1 MINDNFLNK
10 KMEKNEL
17 NKWWNIKGNYK
28 ILHKINPLRLKFIL
42 NNFNKSVKKKDVLDI
57 GCGGGLISELLA
69 KKNANVTGVDENIY
83 NIKQA
88 RDHAKMSSVKIDYKN
103 QSLDTFYKK
112 NKKKYDLIL
121 CLEVLEHVNDVKK
134 TLDKIS
140 ELMKPGG
147 TLILSTINR
156 NLKSLLFAKIFGEY
170 VLNWIPVGTH
180 QFEKFLKPEEIV
192 EFLKLKKIEIKNIK
206 GMEFNPFSNNWLL
219 TDNTNINYF
228 IVGKK

>member
-1 MINDNFLNK
+1 
-10 KMEKNEL
+10 MEKNEL
-17 NKWWNIKGNYK
+17 NQWWNIKGNYK
-28 ILHKINPLRLKFIL
+28 ILHKINPLRLEFIL
-42 NNFNKSVKKKDVLDI
+42 NNFDKSIKKKNVLDI

-69 KKNANVTGVDENIY
+69 KKNGNVTGIDENIY

-88 RDHAKMSSVKIDYKN
+88 REHAKIGSIKINYKN

>member
-1 MINDNFLNK
+1 
-10 KMEKNEL
+10 MEKNEL
-17 NKWWNIKGNYK
+17 NHWWNIKGNYK
-28 ILHKINPLRLKFIL
+28 ILHKINPFRLEFIL
-42 NNFNKSVKKKDVLDI
+42 NNFDKSIRKKDVLDI
-57 GCGGGLISELLA
+57 GCCGGLISELLA
-69 KKNANVTGVDENIY
+69 KKNANVTGIDENIY

-88 RDHAKMSSVKIDYKN
+88 REHVKMSSIKIDYKN

>member
-1 MINDNFLNK
+1 M
-10 KMEKNEL
+10 
-17 NKWWNIKGNYK
+17 
-28 ILHKINPLRLKFIL
+28 
-42 NNFNKSVKKKDVLDI
+42 
-57 GCGGGLISELLA
+57 
-69 KKNANVTGVDENIY
+69 
-83 NIKQA
+83 
-88 RDHAKMSSVKIDYKN
+88 
-103 QSLDTFYKK
+103 
-112 NKKKYDLIL
+112 

-140 ELMKPGG
+140 ELMKPGA

-206 GMEFNPFSNNWLL
+206 GMEFNPISNNWLL

>member
-1 MINDNFLNK
+1 
-10 KMEKNEL
+10 MEKNEL
-17 NKWWNIKGNYK
+17 NQWWNIKGNYK
-28 ILHKINPLRLKFIL
+28 ILHKINPLRLEFIL
-42 NNFNKSVKKKDVLDI
+42 NNFDKSIKKKDVLDI

-69 KKNANVTGVDENIY
+69 KKNGNVTGIDENIY

-88 RDHAKMSSVKIDYKN
+88 REHAKIGSIKINYKN

-206 GMEFNPFSNNWLL
+206 GMEFNPISNNWLL

>member
-1 MINDNFLNK
+1 
-10 KMEKNEL
+10 MEKNEL
-17 NKWWNIKGNYK
+17 NQWWNIKGNYK
-28 ILHKINPLRLKFIL
+28 ILHKINPLRLEFIL
-42 NNFNKSVKKKDVLDI
+42 NNFDKSIKKKDVLDI

-69 KKNANVTGVDENIY
+69 KKNGNVTGIDENIY

-88 RDHAKMSSVKIDYKN
+88 REHVKMSSIKIDYKN

-156 NLKSLLFAKIFGEY
+156 NLKSLIFAKIFGEY

-219 TDNTNINYF
+219 TDNININYF

>member
-1 MINDNFLNK
+1 
-10 KMEKNEL
+10 MEKSEL
-17 NKWWNIKGNYK
+17 NQWWNIKGNYK
-28 ILHKINPLRLKFIL
+28 ILHKINPLRLEFIL
-42 NNFNKSVKKKDVLDI
+42 NNFDKSIRKKNILDI

-69 KKNANVTGVDENIY
+69 KKNANVTGIDENIY

-88 RDHAKMSSVKIDYKN
+88 KDHAKMGSIKIDYKN

-121 CLEVLEHVNDVKK
+121 CLEVLEHVDDVKK

-140 ELMKPGG
+140 ELMKPGA

-192 EFLKLKKIEIKNIK
+192 DFLKLKKIEIKNIK
-206 GMEFNPFSNNWLL
+206 GKEFNPISNNWLL

>member
-1 MINDNFLNK
+1 
-10 KMEKNEL
+10 MEKNKL
-17 NKWWNIKGNYK
+17 NQWWNIKGNYK
-28 ILHKINPLRLKFIL
+28 ILHKINPLRLEFIL
-42 NNFNKSVKKKDVLDI
+42 NNFDKSIRKKNILDI

-69 KKNANVTGVDENIY
+69 KKNANVTGIDENIY

-88 RDHAKMSSVKIDYKN
+88 KDHAKMGSIKIDYKN

-192 EFLKLKKIEIKNIK
+192 DFLKLKKIEIKNIK
-206 GMEFNPFSNNWLL
+206 GMEFNPISNNWLL

-228 IVGKK
+228 VVGKK

>member
-1 MINDNFLNK
+1 
-10 KMEKNEL
+10 MEKSEL
-17 NKWWNIKGNYK
+17 NQWWNIKGNYK
-28 ILHKINPLRLKFIL
+28 ILHKINPLRLEFIL
-42 NNFNKSVKKKDVLDI
+42 NNFDKSIRKKNIVDI

-69 KKNANVTGVDENIY
+69 KKNANVTGIDENIY

-88 RDHAKMSSVKIDYKN
+88 KDHAKMGSIKIDYKN

-121 CLEVLEHVNDVKK
+121 CLEVLEHVDDVKK

-140 ELMKPGG
+140 ELMKPGA

-192 EFLKLKKIEIKNIK
+192 DFLKLKKIEIKNIK
-206 GMEFNPFSNNWLL
+206 GMEFNPISNNWLL

>member
-1 MINDNFLNK
+1 
-10 KMEKNEL
+10 MEKNKL
-17 NKWWNIKGNYK
+17 NQWWNIKGNYK
-28 ILHKINPLRLKFIL
+28 ILHKINPLRLEFIL
-42 NNFNKSVKKKDVLDI
+42 NNFDKSIKKKDVLDI

-69 KKNANVTGVDENIY
+69 KKNGNVTGIDENIY

-88 RDHAKMSSVKIDYKN
+88 REHAKIGSIKINYKN

-140 ELMKPGG
+140 ELMKPGA

-156 NLKSLLFAKIFGEY
+156 NLKSLIFAKIFGEY

-206 GMEFNPFSNNWLL
+206 GMEFNPISNNWLL

>member
-1 MINDNFLNK
+1 
-10 KMEKNEL
+10 MEKNEL
-17 NKWWNIKGNYK
+17 NRWWNIKGNYK
-28 ILHKINPLRLKFIL
+28 ILHKINPLRLEFIL
-42 NNFNKSVKKKDVLDI
+42 NNFDKSIKKKDVLDI

-69 KKNANVTGVDENIY
+69 KKNANVTGIDENIY

-88 RDHAKMSSVKIDYKN
+88 REHVKMSSIKIDYKN

-170 VLNWIPVGTH
+170 VLNWIPVRTH

-192 EFLKLKKIEIKNIK
+192 DFLKLKKIEIKNIK

>member
-1 MINDNFLNK
+1 
-10 KMEKNEL
+10 MEKNKL
-17 NKWWNIKGNYK
+17 NQWWNIKGNYK
-28 ILHKINPLRLKFIL
+28 ILHKINPLRLEFIL
-42 NNFNKSVKKKDVLDI
+42 NNFDKSIKKKDVLDI

-69 KKNANVTGVDENIY
+69 KKNGNVTGIDENIY

-88 RDHAKMSSVKIDYKN
+88 REHAKMGSIKINYKN

-180 QFEKFLKPEEIV
+180 QFEKFLKPEEII
-192 EFLKLKKIEIKNIK
+192 ELLKLQKIKIKNIK
-206 GMEFNPFSNNWLL
+206 GMEFNPFLNKWLL
-219 TDNTNINYF
+219 SDNTNINYF
-228 IVGKK
+228 IAGKK

>member
-1 MINDNFLNK
+1 
-10 KMEKNEL
+10 MEKNKL
-17 NKWWNIKGNYK
+17 NQWWNIKGNYK
-28 ILHKINPLRLKFIL
+28 ILHKINPLRLEFIL
-42 NNFNKSVKKKDVLDI
+42 NNFDKSIKKKDVLDI

-69 KKNANVTGVDENIY
+69 KKNGNVTGIDENIY

-88 RDHAKMSSVKIDYKN
+88 REHAKIGSIKINYKN
-103 QSLDTFYKK
+103 QSLDPFYKK

-140 ELMKPGG
+140 ELMKPGA

-156 NLKSLLFAKIFGEY
+156 NLKSLIFAKIFGEY

-206 GMEFNPFSNNWLL
+206 GMEFNPISNNWLL

>member
-1 MINDNFLNK
+1 
-10 KMEKNEL
+10 MEKNEL
-17 NKWWNIKGNYK
+17 NHWWNIKGNYK
-28 ILHKINPLRLKFIL
+28 ILHKINPLRLEFIL
-42 NNFNKSVKKKDVLDI
+42 NNFDKSIRKKNILDI

-69 KKNANVTGVDENIY
+69 KKNANVTGIDENIY

-88 RDHAKMSSVKIDYKN
+88 KDHAKMGSIKIDYKN

-192 EFLKLKKIEIKNIK
+192 DFLKLKKIEIKNIK
-206 GMEFNPFSNNWLL
+206 GMEFNPISNNWLL

>member
-1 MINDNFLNK
+1 
-10 KMEKNEL
+10 MEKNEL
-17 NKWWNIKGNYK
+17 NQWWNIKGNYK
-28 ILHKINPLRLKFIL
+28 ILHKINPLRLEFIL
-42 NNFNKSVKKKDVLDI
+42 NNFDKSIKKKDVLDI

-69 KKNANVTGVDENIY
+69 KKNGNVTGIDENIY

-88 RDHAKMSSVKIDYKN
+88 REHVKMSSIKIDYKN

-140 ELMKPGG
+140 ELMKPGA

-206 GMEFNPFSNNWLL
+206 GMEFNPISNNWLL

>member
-1 MINDNFLNK
+1 
-10 KMEKNEL
+10 MEKNEL
-17 NKWWNIKGNYK
+17 NHWWNIKGNYK
-28 ILHKINPLRLKFIL
+28 ILHKINPLRLEFIL
-42 NNFNKSVKKKDVLDI
+42 NNFDKSIRKKNILDI

-69 KKNANVTGVDENIY
+69 KKNANVTGIDENIY

-88 RDHAKMSSVKIDYKN
+88 REHVKMSSIKIDYKN

-140 ELMKPGG
+140 ELMKPGA

-156 NLKSLLFAKIFGEY
+156 NLKSLIFAKIFGEY

-206 GMEFNPFSNNWLL
+206 GMEFNPISNNWLL

>member
-1 MINDNFLNK
+1 
-10 KMEKNEL
+10 MEKSEL
-17 NKWWNIKGNYK
+17 NQWWNIKGNYK
-28 ILHKINPLRLKFIL
+28 ILHKINPLRLEFIL
-42 NNFNKSVKKKDVLDI
+42 NNFDKSIRKRNILDI

-69 KKNANVTGVDENIY
+69 KKNANVTGIDENIY

-88 RDHAKMSSVKIDYKN
+88 KDHAKMGSIKIDYKN

-121 CLEVLEHVNDVKK
+121 CLEVLEHVDDVKK

-140 ELMKPGG
+140 ELMKPGA

-192 EFLKLKKIEIKNIK
+192 DFLKLKKIEIKNIK
-206 GMEFNPFSNNWLL
+206 GMEFNPISNNWLL